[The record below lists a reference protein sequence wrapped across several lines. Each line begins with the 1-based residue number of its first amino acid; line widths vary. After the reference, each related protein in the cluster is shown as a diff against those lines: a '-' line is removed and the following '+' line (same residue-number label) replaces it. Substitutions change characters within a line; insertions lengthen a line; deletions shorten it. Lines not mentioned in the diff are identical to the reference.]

1 MSALFFYKVLKPE
14 NMAISRYVTQ
24 DSSCVFDTF
33 FETMQNKEHASFCV
47 GLQSIVVF
55 IFHLQRTEI
64 DKGFKSPK
72 YYSSLRYEAQAVAK
86 KISFNPHLYAFL
98 IYFIYALFIY
108 SCSI

>member
-1 MSALFFYKVLKPE
+1 MSALFFYKVLQPE
-14 NMAISRYVTQ
+14 NMVISRYVTQ

-86 KISFNPHLYAFL
+86 KNFL
-98 IYFIYALFIY
+98 HPSLVRLPYLFYLCLFIY